1 MASGGEASKAGVGI
15 MRGKRFALSAGV
27 LAMTVIAGLPAEA
40 GEAAKDGMS
49 KVAGAAKELYRT
61 YDGKSMNLQPR
72 RVASR
77 PPLPRRR
84 PVSLPGRDL
93 ADAATLG
100 KSKDGVKPA
109 GGPEPAARS
118 AQAKDKLDATASYEE
133 DKGATGD
140 GAATPRTR
148 VNFRAK
154 Y

>member
-1 MASGGEASKAGVGI
+1 
-15 MRGKRFALSAGV
+15 MRGKRVALSAGV
-27 LAMTVIAGLPAEA
+27 LVMSALAGLSAWGGKAAEA
-40 GEAAKDGMS
+40 GSATT
-49 KVAGAAKELYRT
+49 AGAVQELYRT
-61 YDGKSMNLQPR
+61 YDGKTMNLQPR

-100 KSKDGVKPA
+100 RSRTGVDPA
-109 GGPEPAARS
+109 GGPEPEARS
-118 AQAKDKLDATASYEE
+118 PKMKDRLEATASCEGGE
-133 DKGATGD
+133 ATAAESGV
-140 GAATPRTR
+140 ATPRTR

>member
-1 MASGGEASKAGVGI
+1 MK
-15 MRGKRFALSAGV
+15 GKRLALPVSV
-27 LAMTVIAGLPAEA
+27 VAMTVLAGLPAGA
-40 GEAAKDGMS
+40 GETAASDTAKT
-49 KVAGAAKELYRT
+49 VGASKELYKT

-100 KSKDGVKPA
+100 KGGAGVDPA
-109 GGPEPAARS
+109 GGGPEPAAT
-118 AQAKDKLDATASYEE
+118 AAGAEDAKDKPDATASRTSE
-133 DKGATGD
+133 KGAAGD
-140 GAATPRTR
+140 ETATSRVK

>member
-1 MASGGEASKAGVGI
+1 
-15 MRGKRFALSAGV
+15 
-27 LAMTVIAGLPAEA
+27 MTVLAGLPARA
-40 GEAAKDGMS
+40 GEAAEDGVP
-49 KVAGAAKELYRT
+49 KGGGAAKELYRT

-100 KSKDGVKPA
+100 KGKAGVDPA
-109 GGPEPAARS
+109 GGPEPVVRS
-118 AQAKDKLDATASYEE
+118 TPTKDELEATASPERE
-133 DKGATGD
+133 RK
-140 GAATPRTR
+140 AADNEAAESRAK

>member
-1 MASGGEASKAGVGI
+1 
-15 MRGKRFALSAGV
+15 
-27 LAMTVIAGLPAEA
+27 MTVLAGLPAGA
-40 GEAAKDGMS
+40 GEAAEDGAS
-49 KVAGAAKELYRT
+49 KTAGAAKELYRT
-61 YDGKSMNLQPR
+61 FDGKTMNLQPR

-100 KSKDGVKPA
+100 KGGAGVDPA

-118 AQAKDKLDATASYEE
+118 ERVRDGLEATASYEGGE
-133 DKGATGD
+133 AAAADGGD
-140 GAATPRTR
+140 ATPRTR